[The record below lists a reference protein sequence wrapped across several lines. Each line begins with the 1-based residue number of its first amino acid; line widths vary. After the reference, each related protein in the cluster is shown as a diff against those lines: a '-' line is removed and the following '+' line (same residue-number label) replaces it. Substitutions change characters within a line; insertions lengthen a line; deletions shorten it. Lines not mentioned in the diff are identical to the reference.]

1 MKLFKESKKQPIKL
15 RNFKFIGFHP
25 DYETCC
31 YYFKELP
38 RDNFELMEV
47 MLEGKVKKGK
57 LYKPE
62 LGAGTKIQI
71 LDAFMSNYLFNKVEK
86 IDPDTAPDLEK
97 SFLELVIERSFPDF
111 DKKTKESI
119 IKKFSIE
126 VPREIALYEEAYK
139 KYTKEGYKLLYCSND
154 ETSIRKF
161 GIVNIVLVK
170 EEHVK
175 SNDKNIEIDR
185 HYTLFKPLKYMTK
198 ASYIKG
204 ESNKKY
210 HEEELPLIV
219 INHDILQK

>member
-15 RNFKFIGFHP
+15 RGFKFIGFHP

-47 MLEGKVKKGK
+47 MLEGKIKKGK
-57 LYKPE
+57 LHKAE
-62 LGAGTKIQI
+62 LGAGTKVQI
-71 LDAFMSNYLFNKVEK
+71 LDAFMSNYLYNNYMKIAEIDSNLSKDFLKHVVE
-86 IDPDTAPDLEK
+86 L
-97 SFLELVIERSFPDF
+97 SFPDF
-111 DKKTKESI
+111 DKKTKDSI
-119 IKKFSIE
+119 IEKFGIE

-139 KYTKEGYKLLYCSND
+139 KYIKEGYKLLYCSND

-204 ESNKKY
+204 ESKEKY
-210 HEEELPLIV
+210 HEEDLPLIV